1 VYGNC
6 SSLTTHFSLEKG
18 LERAH
23 CSVAMADGGRD
34 EVSGIAS
41 PRVRELFES
50 NDALFPEKG
59 LERAH

>member
-1 VYGNC
+1 MDFKTC
-6 SSLTTHFSLEKG
+6 RS
-18 LERAH
+18 
-23 CSVAMADGGRD
+23 

>member
-1 VYGNC
+1 MDFKTC
-6 SSLTTHFSLEKG
+6 RS
-18 LERAH
+18 
-23 CSVAMADGGRD
+23 

-50 NDALFPEKG
+50 NDTNFSLEKG